1 MYKITDYATISS
13 NMTYTLP
20 DTVLQIIKQLGVE
33 LGVSTAPLPPP
44 ADAPN
49 NYSGDDRNRRVNV
62 KRGRLGNNN
71 HSDGGWEKQIPFKTT
86 DIAKKEGID
95 KLFTDIKGGLNKLS
109 IKNYDTI
116 QVSVFEYIEDTF
128 AHPDCDD
135 EIVIRKIASL
145 IFEVACINKTHSELY
160 AKLYRKLVDVHP
172 ELKSP
177 IVQFK
182 STYLTSFD
190 NIVYVDPD
198 KDYNKYCEITKEND
212 KRKSISVFLVNLMN
226 HKLMTEDD
234 IIEILAT
241 IKDKVVLATDIEGQM
256 HYVEEL
262 IEILNVYIKAAF
274 GYLREHAGWNP
285 IGTHI
290 YQYSAY
296 KAKDHLG
303 LSSRIIFKY
312 MDMKDIMTKC
322 IA

>member
-49 NYSGDDRNRRVNV
+49 NYSGDDRNRRANV

-116 QVSVFEYIEDTF
+116 QVSVFEYIENTF

-135 EIVIRKIASL
+135 EIVIQKIASL

-274 GYLREHAGWNP
+274 GYLREHAGWNS

-296 KAKDHLG
+296 KAKDHPG